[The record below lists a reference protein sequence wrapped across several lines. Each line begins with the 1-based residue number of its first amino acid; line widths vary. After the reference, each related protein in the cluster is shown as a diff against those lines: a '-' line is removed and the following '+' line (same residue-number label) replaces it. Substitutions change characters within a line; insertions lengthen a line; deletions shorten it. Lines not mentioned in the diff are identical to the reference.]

1 MLAVVI
7 KGHHSWEGI
16 LQVYTVPSGF
26 TKASPQGGGF
36 QSSSSS
42 ELLSLV
48 SRVYAIFSNRV
59 SPSAARGTRM
69 SAVAWDVSIYCL
81 RATTKIK
88 QTKSTVDTVKVQYMC
103 LFKWGT
109 KSVQIMPTEAGKE
122 NREVMTCWQMTE
134 SPRKQITKQ

>member
-1 MLAVVI
+1 MLVVVVI

-16 LQVYTVPSGF
+16 LQVYTMPSGP

-48 SRVYAIFSNRV
+48 SRVYDIFSHRV
-59 SPSAARGTRM
+59 SPSAATGTRM

-88 QTKSTVDTVKVQYMC
+88 QTKCTVDTVKIQYMC
-103 LFKWGT
+103 FFKWGT
-109 KSVQIMPTEAGKE
+109 KGLERWLSG
-122 NREVMTCWQMTE
+122 
-134 SPRKQITKQ
+134 